1 MSRRS
6 RLTTTGLAG
15 RTFLAAPVGSVLL
28 AVLVGVAALL
38 AVALPRAVA
47 ALHTEAITA
56 QMQAVEPWE
65 LDLTAS
71 TRDRPPFGS
80 GGTELP
86 AEVDAVWGAQQARLE
101 QLHDALPSPLRE
113 TVGAPL
119 ALVVGDPIVTGFEG
133 QAPGGTVYRVQPAFD
148 PRLRDHVE
156 LTAGDWPEPFAGTVP
171 GDKAVELVLADAVA
185 ERLAWEVGE
194 ERTLDFPTGL
204 VPAVLSGTFAPVDP
218 DDPFWSHAPTALE
231 ASREQQGLGAP
242 IFTGVAMLAPESWEV
257 FQSVSMP
264 IQLQLWFPLDHDA
277 VRADEL
283 DALVGQLGEVA
294 SRVEPLVPSQ
304 IALSFRTADSVTFT
318 SGLRDVLIDA
328 RSASVAVDAVL
339 ATVASGPIGVT
350 VAVLVLGAL
359 VVFERRRAGLELAA
373 ARGASQR
380 QLRGLLAVEGLA
392 IGVPTAL
399 AGGLVGLL
407 LAPTDA
413 GPAVWALVALFALA
427 PAALLVASAPK
438 LSPLRRAR
446 ADLGRPGSG
455 RFRWIVELAVVAVAA
470 VAVLLLFRRGLSG
483 ADATASTAGA
493 AGSAGPA
500 GAAAAGGVDPLL
512 AAVPLLLALVVC
524 IVVLRLYP
532 IPLARIVAALGRR
545 RGLVSFLGAARA
557 LRDPSAGL
565 VPVLAVVVGVAVAVF
580 SSVLLGTIRGGIEE
594 SAAQQVGADLRV
606 QGPPLTQEQLEA
618 FAAVDGVEAT
628 APVYSTSPSGLQ
640 IDGRR
645 RPTTLVVVDA
655 AEMGAVQAG
664 RADAVPLPARLAAE
678 TPRDSS
684 SGDPVP
690 VIASARIADLIA
702 DGDRVRLEDAEVE
715 VVDVVDGATAFSPQR
730 DWLIIDRSQ
739 ARPFTDT
746 LVPRTVLF
754 RLAPDASRSEV
765 AAAVAEI
772 AGADAVVT
780 TPESQ
785 TAELS
790 ARPAARG
797 LTVALVIAIV
807 LTGLATALAIVL
819 TLVVG
824 RPARERLL
832 PLLSTLG
839 LPRRGERALV
849 AWEIGP
855 VVVAAVV
862 AGAVLGIALPAIVLP
877 GIDVAAFTD
886 ADHQP
891 QLVVDPLL
899 IGGVLGGAVAVAA
912 LAAWIA
918 ASVGGRVDAA
928 RAMRKEE
935 E

>member
-6 RLTTTGLAG
+6 RLTTGGLAG
-15 RTFLAAPVGSVLL
+15 RAFLAAPVGSVLL
-28 AVLVGVAALL
+28 AVLVGVAALI

-56 QMQAVEPWE
+56 QMAAEEPWE

-80 GGTELP
+80 GGTGLP

-101 QLHDALPSPLRE
+101 QLHDTLPAQLRGI
-113 TVGAPL
+113 VGAPL
-119 ALVVGDPIVTGFEG
+119 ALVVGDPIVAEFEG
-133 QAPGGTVYRVQPAFD
+133 QAEGGTVYRVQPAFD
-148 PRLRDHVE
+148 PRLREHVE
-156 LTAGDWPEPFAGTVP
+156 LTSGDWPETFTGTVP
-171 GDKAVELVLADAVA
+171 GDAPVELVLADAVA
-185 ERLAWEVGE
+185 ERLVWEVGD
-194 ERTLDFPTGL
+194 ERTLDFPTGT

-218 DDPFWSHAPTALE
+218 GDSFWSHAPTALE

-242 IFTGVAMLAPESWEV
+242 IFTGVAMLAPEAWEV

-264 IQLQLWFPLDHDA
+264 IQLQLWYPLDRDA
-277 VRADEL
+277 VRADEV

-294 SRVEPLVPSQ
+294 SRVEPLVPSE
-304 IALSFRTADSVTFT
+304 IPLSFRTADSVTFT
-318 SGLRDVLIDA
+318 SGLREVLIDA
-328 RSASVAVDAVL
+328 RAAAVAVDAVL

-380 QLRGLLAVEGLA
+380 QLRGLLALEGLA
-392 IGVPTAL
+392 IGLPTAL
-399 AGGLVGLL
+399 VGGLAGLL
-407 LAPTDA
+407 LVPSDA
-413 GPAVWALVALFALA
+413 GPAVWGLVALFAVA
-427 PAALLVASAPK
+427 PAVLLVASAPR

-446 ADLGRPGSG
+446 ADLGSPGSG
-455 RFRWIVELAVVAVAA
+455 RFRWIVELAVVVIAV
-470 VAVLLLFRRGLSG
+470 VAVVLLFRRGLSG
-483 ADATASTAGA
+483 DDGGATGPATA
-493 AGSAGPA
+493 GSG
-500 GAAAAGGVDPLL
+500 AGGVDPLL

-580 SSVLLGTIRGGIEE
+580 SSVLLGTIRGGIEQ
-594 SAAQQVGADLRV
+594 SAGQQVGADLRV

-618 FAAVDGVEAT
+618 FAELDGVEAT
-628 APVYSTSPSGLQ
+628 APVYSTSPTGLQ

-645 RPTTLVVVDA
+645 RPTTLVVVDI

-664 RADAVPLPARLAAE
+664 RADAVALPSQLAAE
-678 TPRDSS
+678 ASRDTT

-690 VIASARIADLIA
+690 VIASARVADRIA
-702 DGDRVRLEDAEVE
+702 DGERVRLEDAELE
-715 VVDVVDGATAFSPQR
+715 VVGVVDGATSFSPQR
-730 DWLIIDRSQ
+730 DWLLIDRSQ

-754 RLAPDASRSEV
+754 RLAPDASRTEV
-765 AAAVAEI
+765 ASAVAEI
-772 AGADAVVT
+772 AGDEATVT
-780 TPESQ
+780 TPESR
-785 TAELS
+785 TAELT

-797 LTVALVIAIV
+797 LSIALVIAIV
-807 LTGLATALAIVL
+807 LTSLATALAIVL

-839 LPRRGERALV
+839 LPRRGERTLV

-862 AGAVLGIALPAIVLP
+862 AGAGLGIALPAIVLP

-891 QLVVDPLL
+891 GLVVDPLL

-912 LAAWIA
+912 LAAWVA

-935 E
+935 ES